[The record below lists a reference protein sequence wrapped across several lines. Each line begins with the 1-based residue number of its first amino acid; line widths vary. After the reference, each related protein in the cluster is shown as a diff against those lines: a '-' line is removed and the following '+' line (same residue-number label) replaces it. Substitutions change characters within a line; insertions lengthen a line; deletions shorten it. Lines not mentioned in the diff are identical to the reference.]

1 MNVNL
6 CSNDP
11 SKGKPIDHEKAEF
24 KKKKSLSSHSML
36 VIKQIIIKQMMV
48 CSFHRIKVVIY

>member
-11 SKGKPIDHEKAEF
+11 SKGKPIDQKKAGF
-24 KKKKSLSSHSML
+24 QKKESQGSDSML

-48 CSFHRIKVVIY
+48 CSFYRTQVLIY